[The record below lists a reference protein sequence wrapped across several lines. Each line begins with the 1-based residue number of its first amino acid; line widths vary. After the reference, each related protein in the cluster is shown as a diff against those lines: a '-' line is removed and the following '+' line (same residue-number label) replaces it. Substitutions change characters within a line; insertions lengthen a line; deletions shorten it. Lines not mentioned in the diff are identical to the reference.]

1 MTEETFLEEMRERIQ
16 TLRKS
21 NLRKERKTLVLPFPL
36 VDSILELQWKM
47 RKKYRKTFDFSE
59 IVSVLLLKAGVKF
72 LREEE

>member
-1 MTEETFLEEMRERIQ
+1 MSEEIFLEEIRGKIQ
-16 TLRKS
+16 TLRES
-21 NLRKERKTLVLPFPL
+21 HLRKERKTVVLPIPL

-72 LREEE
+72 LEEE